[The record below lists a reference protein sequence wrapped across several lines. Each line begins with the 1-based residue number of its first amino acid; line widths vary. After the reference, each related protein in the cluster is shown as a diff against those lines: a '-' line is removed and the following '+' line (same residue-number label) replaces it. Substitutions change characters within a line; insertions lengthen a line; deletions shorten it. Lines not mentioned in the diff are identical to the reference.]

1 MSCSLLR
8 SCLSFAPE
16 LTRCLHMQ
24 IADLPVMIQG
34 VFSDNVDA
42 QLDATTKF
50 RKSVACLL
58 WLGKRE

>member
-1 MSCSLLR
+1 
-8 SCLSFAPE
+8 
-16 LTRCLHMQ
+16 MQ